1 VRDDRVVRG
10 KVVKSVKAT
19 EIAALQ
25 AALAA
30 EHAAVYGYGVVGAML
45 SGADGSLAHADWL
58 AHQEARDNL
67 EQMLL
72 HLGATPVAASP
83 AYELPFL
90 VSGAASAVR
99 LAAFLEDGVT
109 EAYLGLV
116 AVTDRTLRSF
126 GALAMQPPANRALA
140 WRGSTVAFPGM
151 PTAPASA

>member
-1 VRDDRVVRG
+1 M
-10 KVVKSVKAT
+10 KSVKAA
-19 EIAALQ
+19 EIAGLQ

-30 EHAAVYGYGVVGAML
+30 EHAAVYGYGVIGAVV
-45 SGADGSLAHADWL
+45 SGATETLARADWL
-58 AHQEARDNL
+58 AHQEARDTL
-67 EQMLL
+67 EAMLVK
-72 HLGATPVAASP
+72 LGATPVAADP
-83 AYELPFL
+83 AYQLPFP
-90 VSGAASAVR
+90 VTGEASAVR

-151 PTAPASA
+151 PTAPTSA

>member
-1 VRDDRVVRG
+1 MTDRVVTD
-10 KVVKSVKAT
+10 KVAKAVKAS
-19 EIAALQ
+19 EIAGLQ

-45 SGADGSLAHADWL
+45 SGAAGSLAHADWL

-83 AYELPFL
+83 AYELPFP
-90 VSGAASAVR
+90 VTGAASAVR

-151 PTAPASA
+151 PTAPTNA